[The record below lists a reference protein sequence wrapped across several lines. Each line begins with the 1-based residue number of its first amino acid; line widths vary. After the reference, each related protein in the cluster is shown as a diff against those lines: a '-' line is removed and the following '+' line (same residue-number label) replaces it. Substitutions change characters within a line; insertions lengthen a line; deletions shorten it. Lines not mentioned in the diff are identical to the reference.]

1 MTFTLTKPARPAL
14 VFSAVALAAA
24 LAGCAAPGAMP
35 TGPAPATDAGTSQG
49 TRAPLIT
56 VPPTSIGTWIDLGA
70 HLAPWLA
77 GEGAA
82 PASGASVPTRVAGL
96 QREDGR
102 WLALVVVQRV
112 PGAGSACPPMGRH
125 SVAGA
130 DGCLRMRRDADFDR
144 WLQQQNPV
152 LQRWIEQ
159 HDWNSRPRTWISDR
173 ASGSADAL
181 EAVALVEPA
190 LLEPAT
196 RNNNDFLAAGRNG
209 LTWARQFASAT
220 QATAGGQPLRVPP
233 FPYSAPLAAPPA
245 AAPTT
250 IPTGVVTA
258 PPAATAEQVMPARP
272 APRVPRADRQ

>member
-1 MTFTLTKPARPAL
+1 M
-14 VFSAVALAAA
+14 FSNSISPRGPRLALAAA
-24 LAGCAAPGAMP
+24 ALALLAACAAPAP
-35 TGPAPATDAGTSQG
+35 TTAPAAASPVATAPDAAS
-49 TRAPLIT
+49 APVIE
-56 VPPTSIGTWIDLGA
+56 VPPSSIGTWIDLGA

-77 GEGAA
+77 GEGTP

-96 QREDGR
+96 QRADGR

-152 LQRWIEQ
+152 LQRWVEQ
-159 HDWNSRPRTWISDR
+159 HDWSSRPRTWISDR

-190 LLEPAT
+190 LLEPTT
-196 RNNNDFLAAGRNG
+196 RNNNDFLTAGQNG
-209 LTWARQFASAT
+209 LRWARQFASAT

>member
-1 MTFTLTKPARPAL
+1 M
-14 VFSAVALAAA
+14 FSNPLSPIGPRLALAAA
-24 LAGCAAPGAMP
+24 ALALLAGCAAPGGSTPDAASAAAP
-35 TGPAPATDAGTSQG
+35 IATAPDAASAPAI
-49 TRAPLIT
+49 L
-56 VPPTSIGTWIDLGA
+56 VPPSSIGAWIDLGA

-96 QREDGR
+96 QRADGR

-112 PGAGSACPPMGRH
+112 PGAGSACPPLGRH

-159 HDWNSRPRTWISDR
+159 HDWSSRPRTWISDR
-173 ASGSADAL
+173 ASTSADAL
-181 EAVALVEPA
+181 EAVALVDPA
-190 LLEPAT
+190 LLEPTT
-196 RNNNDFLAAGRNG
+196 RNNYDFLAAGQNG
-209 LTWARQFASAT
+209 LGWARQFANAT

-245 AAPTT
+245 AAPVAISTA
-250 IPTGVVTA
+250 VVKA
-258 PPAATAEQVMPARP
+258 PPATAEQVMPART
-272 APRVPRADRQ
+272 APRAVRPDRQ

>member
-1 MTFTLTKPARPAL
+1 
-14 VFSAVALAAA
+14 
-24 LAGCAAPGAMP
+24 
-35 TGPAPATDAGTSQG
+35 
-49 TRAPLIT
+49 
-56 VPPTSIGTWIDLGA
+56 
-70 HLAPWLA
+70 
-77 GEGAA
+77 
-82 PASGASVPTRVAGL
+82 
-96 QREDGR
+96 
-102 WLALVVVQRV
+102 
-112 PGAGSACPPMGRH
+112 
-125 SVAGA
+125 
-130 DGCLRMRRDADFDR
+130 MRRDADFDR

>member
-1 MTFTLTKPARPAL
+1 M
-14 VFSAVALAAA
+14 FSNSISPRGPRLALAAA
-24 LAGCAAPGAMP
+24 ALALLAACAAPAP
-35 TGPAPATDAGTSQG
+35 TAAPVAANPVADAAG
-49 TRAPLIT
+49 APLIE
-56 VPPTSIGTWIDLGA
+56 VPPSSIGAWIDLGA

-96 QREDGR
+96 QRADGR
-102 WLALVVVQRV
+102 WLAVVVVQRA
-112 PGAGSACPPMGRH
+112 PGAGSACPQPGRH

-159 HDWNSRPRTWISDR
+159 HDWASRPRTWISDR
-173 ASGSADAL
+173 ASASADAL
-181 EAVALVEPA
+181 EAVALVDPA

-196 RNNNDFLAAGRNG
+196 RNNYDFLSAGRSG
-209 LTWARQFASAT
+209 LAWARQFASAT

-245 AAPTT
+245 PAPTT
-250 IPTGVVTA
+250 IGTAVVTA
-258 PPAATAEQVMPARP
+258 PPAATAEQVLPARA
-272 APRVPRADRQ
+272 APRAPRADRQ